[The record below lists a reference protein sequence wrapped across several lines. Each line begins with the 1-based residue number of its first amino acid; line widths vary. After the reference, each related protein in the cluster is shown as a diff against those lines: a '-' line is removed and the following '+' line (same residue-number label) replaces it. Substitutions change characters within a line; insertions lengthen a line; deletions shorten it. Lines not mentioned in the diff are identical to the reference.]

1 MSRADGP
8 RGEMPANS
16 AVNRVLEAERLAKK
30 AIEGCRQ
37 GAAEVVESAR
47 RQARRI
53 VERTDAR
60 VSAVHIRCDLDVAQ
74 RKAEIDAAAR
84 NIPTD
89 VDLTEQDL
97 AKLDEAVEALA
108 AQLSGAAP

>member
-16 AVNRVLEAERLAKK
+16 AVTRVLEAERRAKQ

-37 GAAEVVESAR
+37 GAAAFVEGAR
-47 RQARRI
+47 HQARRI
-53 VERTDAR
+53 AERTDAR
-60 VSAVHIRCDLDVAQ
+60 ISAVHIRCDLDIAQ

-89 VDLTEQDL
+89 IDLTDRDL

-108 AQLSGAAP
+108 ARLIGAAT